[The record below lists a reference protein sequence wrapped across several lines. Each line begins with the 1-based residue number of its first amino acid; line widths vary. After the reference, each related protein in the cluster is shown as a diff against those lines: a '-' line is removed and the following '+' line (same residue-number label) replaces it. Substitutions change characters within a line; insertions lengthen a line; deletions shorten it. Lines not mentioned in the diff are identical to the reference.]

1 MTAPTKNV
9 VDLATA
15 STLAAADKV
24 LMVDISDTTEGP
36 LGTVKIATIT
46 SLSAFFDVI
55 SAQGLTA
62 VTNNGVVY
70 VDSSGAPTSG
80 SGLQFDGVNA
90 SITGT
95 GQNSAVLIGKATD
108 AYSAVSLN
116 NSSTPATMLGLYGS
130 SGDATLYIKTPTGG
144 GLSIQA
150 NNTVLGS
157 FTSTGLAVTG
167 AITPTT
173 GVYLGGTAAANLLD
187 SYEEGTFTPTA
198 TFATPG
204 TVSTTG
210 AQGTYTK
217 VGNLVTVVGRISIT
231 KGTATGDLVL
241 GGLPFTA
248 VNTSLYQCAGSLST
262 DSFGIAGTTYQ
273 ALLLANTTA
282 PIALAVTQATGSTA
296 GVAAGDFY
304 VGAGT
309 LRYSFSYHTA

>member
-1 MTAPTKNV
+1 MEWTDVVSRSNVPLYVADSTQSTSTTTGAVRTLGGLGVGKDAFFGGTLSASGAITNTAG
-9 VDLATA
+9 TA
-15 STLAAADKV
+15 NGITYLNGSKV
-24 LMVDISDTTEGP
+24 L
-36 LGTVKIATIT
+36 
-46 SLSAFFDVI
+46 
-55 SAQGLTA
+55 
-62 VTNNGVVY
+62 
-70 VDSSGAPTSG
+70 TSG

-116 NSSTPATMLGLYGS
+116 NSVTPATMLGVYGTL
-130 SGDATLYIKTPTGG
+130 GDPILYIKTPTGG
-144 GLSIQA
+144 ALSIQS

-173 GVYLGGTAAANLLD
+173 GVYLGGTAAANLMD
-187 SYEEGTFTPTA
+187 DYEEGTFTPTA

-204 TVSTTG
+204 TVSTAG
-210 AQGTYTK
+210 ATGTYTK
-217 VGNLVTVVGRISIT
+217 VGNVVTVMGRIAIT

-241 GGLPFTA
+241 GGLPFTS

-262 DSFGIAGTTYQ
+262 DTFGIVGTTYEV
-273 ALLLANTTA
+273 LVTANTTA
-282 PIALAVTQATGSTA
+282 PVALAVTQATGSSAIVT
-296 GVAAGDFY
+296 AGDFY
-304 VGAGT
+304 VGGGT